1 MIMLPCS
8 TLMFQSAWRRTSCV
22 TGSTRSSVSV
32 WSWTDS
38 WIVSS
43 SGGMYG

>member
-22 TGSTRSSVSV
+22 TGSTRSSVSL

-43 SGGMYG
+43 SGGM